1 MKSVFEFAA
10 RHVEPSLK
18 KSLILKLLARNIDRA
33 YIAECLDIS
42 PSLITRYVRGERG
55 LHDLGAISE
64 VNSMLEG
71 IADKIAGGEICGWEA
86 YVEVARLTMYVLY
99 KKYACGIHY
108 LATRDV
114 NPSSCNI
121 CPTIFRDLSNKFPR
135 DNHFSKP

>member
-33 YIAECLDIS
+33 YIAKCLDIS

-55 LHDLGAISE
+55 LHDLGAIGE
-64 VNSMLEG
+64 VDLKLED
-71 IADKIAGGEICGWEA
+71 IADRVARGEICGWEA
-86 YVEVARLTMYVLY
+86 YIEVARLTMYVLY

-121 CPTIFRDLSNKFPR
+121 CPTIFRDFSSKYPL
-135 DNHFSKP
+135 DNYFSKP